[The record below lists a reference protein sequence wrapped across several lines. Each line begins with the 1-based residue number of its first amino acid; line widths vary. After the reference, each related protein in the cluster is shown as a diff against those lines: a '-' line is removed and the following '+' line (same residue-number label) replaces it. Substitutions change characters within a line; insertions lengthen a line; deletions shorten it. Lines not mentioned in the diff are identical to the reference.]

1 MASFGDLNRVNTN
14 IQSLDS
20 QLSLNRI
27 NKNLAENQM
36 RLSTGLRINRAEDD
50 AAGYSI
56 ATKLNSRVAG
66 LEQALSNVGDA
77 KSVLDIAEASFD
89 QVMDSLIE
97 MKALATQASN
107 DTLGAEE
114 RGFISQQIEAL
125 GNDINEIANQTVFQD
140 FALLNGADGNHTGN
154 LSLTFQ
160 VGERAADTLT
170 TDLAAVN
177 VSQLFTGS
185 DAVGDAPDATGQV
198 SSSSVQIA
206 TESDTGTSAAQGVY
220 EFDLDLGDAASGT
233 VTIDGV
239 DYTFGSGNDFENL
252 GELADAITADGT
264 YSASALN
271 GTITLTEETASG
283 SDLAA
288 GDISVDLLDGD
299 SNGTGGVSNFDVVT
313 ESDEGTP
320 AVAGEYTFD
329 ITTAFEEG
337 ETITIGGD
345 SYVMGTDFSGE
356 SAADQAA
363 SLAGAI
369 SFAGHS
375 ISADGNTITFTEDT
389 ADGSDPTIAID
400 TEGFAGGQGSLSLTG
415 FEADQFR
422 SFIGDI
428 DTAISSMSQRVNDI
442 GIAQSSLSVR
452 EVTLSQSIS
461 ANSSAV
467 SRIMDADFAKE
478 QSDSVRLQILQQT
491 ATSALAQANFGPQS
505 VLGFLG

>member
-50 AAGYSI
+50 AAGFSI

-66 LEQALSNVGDA
+66 LEQALANVGDA
-77 KSVLDIAEASFD
+77 KSVLDIAESSFD

-107 DTLGAEE
+107 DTLGSEE
-114 RGFISQQIEAL
+114 RGFIASQIQAL

-140 FALLNGADGNHTGN
+140 FELLNGEAGGFEGD

-160 VGERAADTLT
+160 VGERAADTVT
-170 TDLAAVN
+170 TNLAAVN
-177 VSQLFTGS
+177 VNQLFAGSAAAFDADTANVAGSSIGGATTGTGS
-185 DAVGDAPDATGQV
+185 EVVEITVTDSSGATVGSATGLEIDTSTIDADSMQDVADAVNALDVAGLSASVNDDGDGIV
-198 SSSSVQIA
+198 ISN
-206 TESDTGTSAAQGVY
+206 
-220 EFDLDLGDAASGT
+220 ASTDEQYT
-233 VTIDGV
+233 VT
-239 DYTFGSGNDFENL
+239 F
-252 GELADAITADGT
+252 
-264 YSASALN
+264 
-271 GTITLTEETASG
+271 
-283 SDLAA
+283 
-288 GDISVDLLDGD
+288 
-299 SNGTGGVSNFDVVT
+299 TG
-313 ESDEGTP
+313 
-320 AVAGEYTFD
+320 
-329 ITTAFEEG
+329 
-337 ETITIGGD
+337 
-345 SYVMGTDFSGE
+345 DFSGDGTATE
-356 SAADQAA
+356 TETATVSEASAKT
-363 SLAGAI
+363 AGQGDLNLD
-369 SFAGHS
+369 SW
-375 ISADGNTITFTEDT
+375 T
-389 ADGSDPTIAID
+389 ADDFRGFISDVD
-400 TEGFAGGQGSLSLTG
+400 S
-415 FEADQFR
+415 
-422 SFIGDI
+422 
-428 DTAISSMSQRVNDI
+428 AISSMSTRVNDI

-478 QSDSVRLQILQQT
+478 QSESVRLQILQQT

>member
-77 KSVLDIAEASFD
+77 KSILDIAESSFD

-97 MKALATQASN
+97 MKALATQAAN
-107 DTLGAEE
+107 DTLGTEE
-114 RGFISQQIEAL
+114 RGFIAQQITAL
-125 GNDINEIANQTVFQD
+125 GTDINEVANQTVFQD
-140 FALLNGADGNHTGN
+140 FELLNGDAGSFAGN
-154 LSLTFQ
+154 LELTFQ
-160 VGERAADTLT
+160 VGEREADTVT
-170 TDLAAVN
+170 TELDAVN
-177 VSQLFTGS
+177 VNALFTGS
-185 DAVGDAPDATGQV
+185 DAVMNAETATVDMADFNATSGSTAASTV
-198 SSSSVQIA
+198 SITVDGVTTSVALGAAAYTGAA
-206 TESDTGTSAAQGVY
+206 TSG
-220 EFDLDLGDAASGT
+220 DLGSIVDAVNSLD
-233 VTIDGV
+233 IDG
-239 DYTFGSGNDFENL
+239 F
-252 GELADAITADGT
+252 
-264 YSASALN
+264 SAEVT
-271 GTITLTEETASG
+271 G
-283 SDLAA
+283 A
-288 GDISVDLLDGD
+288 G
-299 SNGTGGVSNFDVVT
+299 FD
-313 ESDEGTP
+313 E
-320 AVAGEYTFD
+320 
-329 ITTAFEEG
+329 
-337 ETITIGGD
+337 
-345 SYVMGTDFSGE
+345 
-356 SAADQAA
+356 
-363 SLAGAI
+363 
-369 SFAGHS
+369 
-375 ISADGNTITFTEDT
+375 ITFTNTSGEAVQFELID
-389 ADGSDPTIAID
+389 ADGDAIGD
-400 TEGFAGGQGSLSLTG
+400 ATTTVNAASVASPGQGELDMAG
-415 FEADQFR
+415 WGADDFR

-428 DTAISSMSQRVNDI
+428 DNAISSMSQRVNDI